1 MDNLSSHKID
11 IYDDKGYKEEWITV
25 DDEEEKSILCDK
37 NEATQDSTTWFV
49 FLVQKENYHMHVM

>member
-37 NEATQDSTTWFV
+37 NEATQDSTT
-49 FLVQKENYHMHVM
+49 